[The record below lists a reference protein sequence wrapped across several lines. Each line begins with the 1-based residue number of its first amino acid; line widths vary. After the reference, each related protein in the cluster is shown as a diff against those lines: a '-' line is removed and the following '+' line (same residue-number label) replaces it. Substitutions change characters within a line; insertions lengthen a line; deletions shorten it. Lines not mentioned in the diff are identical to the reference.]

1 MVTEA
6 TTVLDVFLNG
16 EPHRM
21 VDGSTVLDLVAAL
34 GRDPRTVAVELNG
47 HIVRRGDYGTTRLG
61 TGDRIEVVHFV
72 QGG

>member
-1 MVTEA
+1 V
-6 TTVLDVFLNG
+6 DVFLNG

-21 VDGSTVLDLVAAL
+21 SEGSTVLDLVAGL

-47 HIVRRGDYGTTRLG
+47 HIVRRGDYGTAALRE
-61 TGDRIEVVHFV
+61 GDRLEVVHFV